1 MIFLVSVVIP
11 VDITKWVNIPGALFY
26 LIILPGLMYIWS
38 AKGFK
43 EKRPVYFWLMDAFM
57 VGLLIFVFTVLIW
70 SSIALISHHYQ
81 ELAEL
86 LAGLMIL
93 VLKGMRV
100 LLEKPVSMSS
110 VTLYVVLLVYGSC
123 ITGGFLTRLS
133 NEGRFPPW
141 RRRRKPKIFADSF
154 LDAELLRLREKKIV
168 PQVVLTLKSGE
179 KIRGNCYSYTFTAP
193 REIAIDLYS
202 DEQTERH
209 IVIVKLDENVERL
222 ELIFAELPE
231 ERRGPFTI
239 VKRLTRCRRAAVISS
254 MEENCWPS

>member
-1 MIFLVSVVIP
+1 MIFLVSVVVP

-57 VGLLIFVFTVLIW
+57 V
-70 SSIALISHHYQ
+70 
-81 ELAEL
+81 
-86 LAGLMIL
+86 
-93 VLKGMRV
+93 
-100 LLEKPVSMSS
+100 
-110 VTLYVVLLVYGSC
+110 
-123 ITGGFLTRLS
+123 
-133 NEGRFPPW
+133 FPPW